1 MSQRTLGDD
10 INSFGIFDIKGVGG
24 EIRPPFSRYVLH
36 KQNSICCFATRKK
49 GIYIISKFC
58 LQNYIEF
65 AGRKYIELAGGQ
77 HID

>member
-1 MSQRTLGDD
+1 MLLR
-10 INSFGIFDIKGVGG
+10 N
-24 EIRPPFSRYVLH
+24 EE
-36 KQNSICCFATRKK
+36 K